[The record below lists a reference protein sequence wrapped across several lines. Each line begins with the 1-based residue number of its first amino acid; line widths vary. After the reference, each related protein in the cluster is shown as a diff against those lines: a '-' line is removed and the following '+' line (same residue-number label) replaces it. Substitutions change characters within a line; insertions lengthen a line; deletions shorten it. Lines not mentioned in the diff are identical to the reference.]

1 VEDDGVAS
9 AMQEKVSILA
19 TWNDF
24 PYHPGRSMKRGTIA
38 LITLVDP

>member
-1 VEDDGVAS
+1 VEDDIARP
-9 AMQEKVSILA
+9 MQEKVSILA